1 MYKLVII
8 LHVLAATIWV
18 GGHLFL
24 AVILLPNILKNK
36 DFKALLD
43 FERKFEKIGIP
54 ALLVQ
59 VVTGFYLAY
68 HLLPDVKS
76 WFLFEGHLATHIGI
90 KIFLLLATI
99 ILALNANFRLIP
111 NIEKGNNLKI
121 MAIHIMLV
129 TLFSLLFLIVGM
141 SVRLDVI

>member
-1 MYKLVII
+1 MYKFIII

-24 AVILLPNILKNK
+24 AVILLPNILKSK

-68 HLLPDVKS
+68 QLLSDVKS
-76 WFLFEGHLATHIGI
+76 WFLFEGHIATHIGI
-90 KIFLLLATI
+90 KILLLLATI
-99 ILALNANFRLIP
+99 LLALNANFRLIP

-121 MAIHIMLV
+121 MAIHIILV

-141 SVRLDVI
+141 SVRLNVI

>member
-1 MYKLVII
+1 M
-8 LHVLAATIWV
+8 
-18 GGHLFL
+18 FL

>member
-1 MYKLVII
+1 MYKFIII
-8 LHVLAATIWV
+8 LHVIAAAIWV

-24 AVILLPNILKNK
+24 AIILLPNILKNK
-36 DFKALLD
+36 DFKGLLD

-59 VVTGFYLAY
+59 VISGFYLAH

-90 KIFLLLATI
+90 KLLLLLGTI
-99 ILALNANFRLIP
+99 LLALNANFRLIP

-121 MAIHIMLV
+121 MAIHIILV
-129 TLFSLLFLIVGM
+129 TLFSILFLIVGM

>member
-1 MYKLVII
+1 MYKFVII

-76 WFLFEGHLATHIGI
+76 WFLFEGHLATHIGF
-90 KIFLLLATI
+90 KLLLF
-99 ILALNANFRLIP
+99 LAINANFRLIP

-121 MAIHIMLV
+121 MAVHIILV
-129 TLFSLLFLIVGM
+129 TLFSILFLVVGM